1 VNPYAATITL
11 AALALLQTTLMPAAS
26 LGFTRPLLPLLAVVT
41 WGLHR
46 GPVAGAWWALAG
58 GLFLDIVSPAPLGT
72 YTLPMLAAAGVV
84 ALVRA
89 RLYPTSLL
97 LPIAV
102 AAAATAAFTLVQRG
116 LLSIRLG
123 YLSWAPDTLAEELLP
138 AIALNLLWLPLLYF
152 PLRSL
157 ARASQERIEWET

>member
-1 VNPYAATITL
+1 VNPYSATLLL
-11 AALALLQTTLMPAAS
+11 AALALLQTTVMPSAS
-26 LGFTRPLLPLLAVVT
+26 LGYVRPLLPLLAVVT

-46 GPVAGAWWALAG
+46 GPISGAWWALAG
-58 GLFLDIVSPAPLGT
+58 GIFLDALSPAPVGT
-72 YTLPMLAAAGVV
+72 YTLPLLAAAGVV

-102 AAAATAAFTLVQRG
+102 VAAATVAFTVVQRV
-116 LLSIRLG
+116 LLTVRLPG
-123 YLSWAPDTLAEELLP
+123 VSWAPGVLTEELLP